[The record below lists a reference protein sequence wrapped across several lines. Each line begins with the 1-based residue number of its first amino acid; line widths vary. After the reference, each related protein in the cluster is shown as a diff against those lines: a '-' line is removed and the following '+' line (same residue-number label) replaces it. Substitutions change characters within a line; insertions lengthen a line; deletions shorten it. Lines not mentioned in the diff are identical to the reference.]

1 MCSNTLPKEFEK
13 KSEVLPFTKYG
24 LSSIEEFSRAE
35 EEVRHLELLKKAGL
49 TTDEI
54 KLYQENECGK
64 LNQQNKVETGVL
76 KQKLHYIYTRIQNLK
91 EQVKQQNNQPSTS
104 KTDVSI
110 KNLERNIPKNTY
122 CDGHPMNDIK
132 TLENCLFAHLKDDIL
147 PLSKRR
153 KLLRRL
159 ERKKERILSQNNTV
173 ILDNSN
179 RKPVN
184 RPGSLWDVKELQH
197 KISDPERNKDKLIGP
212 VKKTLYTIKNNKIV
226 RLEPMDS
233 SENSEDEYRAV
244 NIVVPIN
251 NAEAQL
257 LEGTKMSIDDIKKID
272 RFKDYEPGTPS
283 KVLYLK
289 NIAPTVTQQQLS
301 VLFNQF
307 VLDNGGPI
315 DVRLMTG
322 RMRGQA
328 FVRFQNENLAIQA
341 LTEING
347 TIVCGRPIIAQFG
360 RNTNRVQRH
369 ER

>member
-1 MCSNTLPKEFEK
+1 
-13 KSEVLPFTKYG
+13 
-24 LSSIEEFSRAE
+24 
-35 EEVRHLELLKKAGL
+35 
-49 TTDEI
+49 
-54 KLYQENECGK
+54 
-64 LNQQNKVETGVL
+64 
-76 KQKLHYIYTRIQNLK
+76 
-91 EQVKQQNNQPSTS
+91 
-104 KTDVSI
+104 
-110 KNLERNIPKNTY
+110 
-122 CDGHPMNDIK
+122 MNDIK

-283 KVLYLK
+283 KVFVYICILLYTIEFIIFK
-289 NIAPTVTQQQLS
+289 N
-301 VLFNQF
+301 
-307 VLDNGGPI
+307 
-315 DVRLMTG
+315 
-322 RMRGQA
+322 
-328 FVRFQNENLAIQA
+328 
-341 LTEING
+341 
-347 TIVCGRPIIAQFG
+347 
-360 RNTNRVQRH
+360 
-369 ER
+369 